1 MRAYRLGQFQREAE
15 TDVKPMPSK
24 FINLLKQQA
33 VIFWDFDG
41 VVKDSLDI
49 KSLAFENLFLP
60 FGPEIA
66 SRVRIH
72 HERNGGVSRFEKIP
86 LYLKWAGQ
94 PTSPLQVNEF
104 CNRFAKSVQQGVLD
118 APWVPGVRE
127 YLLGKCTEQYFILV
141 TATPQEEIEQILD
154 ALDISHCFR
163 EVYGAPTNKAIA
175 IAAVLDQ
182 QKCPPIRSL
191 MIGDAETD
199 RQAALFNSVPFL
211 LRRTPLNLAVQNSYS
226 GPMFDDLNDE

>member
-1 MRAYRLGQFQREAE
+1 LE
-15 TDVKPMPSK
+15 S
-24 FINLLKQQA
+24 NLDQNLKSFSSLLNSA
-33 VIFWDFDG
+33 FLIFWDFDG

-94 PTSPLQVNEF
+94 LPSQLQVKEF
-104 CNRFAKSVQQGVLD
+104 CDRFAKCVQQGVID

-127 YLLGKCTEQYFILV
+127 YLLGNFTEQYFVLV

-154 ALDISHCFR
+154 ALQISHCFR

-175 IAAVLDQ
+175 IAAVLDR

-199 RQAALFNSVPFL
+199 RQAALLNSVPFL
-211 LRRTPLNLAVQNSYS
+211 LRCTPLNLDLQNSYAGS
-226 GPMFDDLNDE
+226 KFDDLL

>member
-1 MRAYRLGQFQREAE
+1 ME
-15 TDVKPMPSK
+15 S
-24 FINLLKQQA
+24 NLDQNLKCFSSLLDSA
-33 VIFWDFDG
+33 FLIFWDFDG

-60 FGPEIA
+60 FGSEIA
-66 SRVRIH
+66 NRVRIH
-72 HERNGGVSRFEKIP
+72 HERNGGVSRYEKIP
-86 LYLKWAGQ
+86 LFLKWAGQ
-94 PTSPLQVNEF
+94 PTNPLQVKEF
-104 CNRFAKSVQQGVLD
+104 CDRFAKSVKQGVID

-127 YLLGKCTEQYFILV
+127 YLLGNFIEKYFVLV

-154 ALDISHCFR
+154 ALEISHCFR

-175 IAAVLDQ
+175 IAAVLDR

-199 RQAALFNSVPFL
+199 RQAALMNSVPFL
-211 LRRTPLNLAVQNSYS
+211 LRRTPLNLTLQSSYY
-226 GPMFDDLNDE
+226 GPMFDDLNHE

>member
-1 MRAYRLGQFQREAE
+1 MESDLDQNLKSF
-15 TDVKPMPSK
+15 PS
-24 FINLLKQQA
+24 LLNSA
-33 VIFWDFDG
+33 LLIFWDFDG

-49 KSLAFENLFLP
+49 KGLAFENLFLS

-72 HERNGGVSRFEKIP
+72 HDRNGGVSRFEKIP

-94 PTSPLQVNEF
+94 PTSPQQVKEF
-104 CNRFAKSVQQGVLD
+104 CDRFAKSVQQGVID

-127 YLLGKCTEQYFILV
+127 YLLENFTKQYFVLI

-163 EVYGAPTNKAIA
+163 EVYGAPTNKASA

-182 QKCPPIRSL
+182 QMCQPIRSL

-211 LRRTPLNLAVQNSYS
+211 LRRTPLNLALQNSYS

>member
-1 MRAYRLGQFQREAE
+1 LESDLDQKLKSV
-15 TDVKPMPSK
+15 TS
-24 FINLLKQQA
+24 LLDSA
-33 VIFWDFDG
+33 VLIFWDFDG

-49 KSLAFENLFLP
+49 KRLAFENLFLP

-72 HERNGGVSRFEKIP
+72 HERNGGISRFEKIP

-104 CNRFAKSVQQGVLD
+104 CDRFAKAVQQGVID
-118 APWVPGVRE
+118 APWVPGVRD
-127 YLLGKCTEQYFILV
+127 YLLGNFTEQYFVLV

-154 ALDISHCFR
+154 ALGISHCFR
-163 EVYGAPTNKAIA
+163 EVYGAPTKKAIA
-175 IAAVLDQ
+175 MAAVLDR

-199 RQAALFNSVPFL
+199 RQAALLNSVPFL
-211 LRRTPLNLAVQNSYS
+211 LRRTPLNLPLQNFYS

>member
-1 MRAYRLGQFQREAE
+1 ME
-15 TDVKPMPSK
+15 S
-24 FINLLKQQA
+24 NLDQNLKSVSSLLNSA
-33 VIFWDFDG
+33 LLIFWDFDG

-94 PTSPLQVNEF
+94 PPSPLQVKEF
-104 CNRFAKSVQQGVLD
+104 CDRFAKCVQQGVID

-127 YLLGKCTEQYFILV
+127 YLLGNFTEQYFVLV
-141 TATPQEEIEQILD
+141 TATPQEEIEQILE
-154 ALDISHCFR
+154 ALQISHCFR

-175 IAAVLDQ
+175 IAAVLDR
-182 QKCPPIRSL
+182 QKCPPIQSL

-211 LRRTPLNLAVQNSYS
+211 LRRTPLNLTLQNSYS
-226 GPMFDDLNDE
+226 GPMFDDLNDEQINCN

>member
-1 MRAYRLGQFQREAE
+1 MESDLDQ
-15 TDVKPMPSK
+15 
-24 FINLLKQQA
+24 NLKSVSSLLNSA
-33 VIFWDFDG
+33 LLIFWDFDG

-60 FGPEIA
+60 FGTEIA

-86 LYLKWAGQ
+86 LFLQWAGQ
-94 PTSPLQVNEF
+94 PPSPLQVNEF
-104 CNRFAKSVQQGVLD
+104 CDRFAKCVQQGVID

-127 YLLGKCTEQYFILV
+127 YLLGNFTEQYFVLV

-154 ALDISHCFR
+154 ALQISHCFR

-182 QKCPPIRSL
+182 QKCQPIRSL

-211 LRRTPLNLAVQNSYS
+211 LRRTPLNLALQNSYC
-226 GPMFDDLNDE
+226 GPMFDDLNDEQINCN

>member
-1 MRAYRLGQFQREAE
+1 MESDLDQ
-15 TDVKPMPSK
+15 
-24 FINLLKQQA
+24 NLKSVSSLLNSA
-33 VIFWDFDG
+33 LLIFWDFDG

-66 SRVRIH
+66 RRVRNH

-94 PTSPLQVNEF
+94 PKCPLQVKEF
-104 CNRFAKSVQQGVLD
+104 CDRFSNSVQQGVID

-127 YLLGKCTEQYFILV
+127 YLLENYTKQHFVLV

-154 ALDISHCFR
+154 ALYISHCFR

-211 LRRTPLNLAVQNSYS
+211 LRRTPLNLALQNSYS

>member
-1 MRAYRLGQFQREAE
+1 MESDMDQ
-15 TDVKPMPSK
+15 KSK
-24 FINLLKQQA
+24 SVTSLLDSA
-33 VIFWDFDG
+33 VLIFWDFDG

-49 KSLAFENLFLP
+49 KSIAFENLFMP
-60 FGPEIA
+60 YGTKIA
-66 SRVRIH
+66 SRVKIH
-72 HERNGGVSRFEKIP
+72 HENNGGISRFEKIP

-94 PTSPLQVNEF
+94 STSPLQVKEF
-104 CNRFAKSVQQGVLD
+104 CDRFAKSVQQGVID

-127 YLLGKCTEQYFILV
+127 YLLGNFTGQYFVLV

-154 ALDISHCFR
+154 KLEISHCFR

-175 IAAVLDQ
+175 MAAVLDR

-199 RQAALFNSVPFL
+199 RRAAQANSVPFL
-211 LRRTPLNLAVQNSYS
+211 LRRTPLNLALQNSYV

>member
-1 MRAYRLGQFQREAE
+1 MESDLDQ
-15 TDVKPMPSK
+15 
-24 FINLLKQQA
+24 NLKSVSSLLNSA
-33 VIFWDFDG
+33 LLIFWDFDG

-60 FGPEIA
+60 FGLEIA

-86 LYLKWAGQ
+86 LYLQWAGQ

-104 CNRFAKSVQQGVLD
+104 CDRFAKCVQQGVID

-127 YLLGKCTEQYFILV
+127 YLLGNFTEQYFVLV

-154 ALDISHCFR
+154 ALQISHCFR

-175 IAAVLDQ
+175 IAAVLDR

-199 RQAALFNSVPFL
+199 RQAALMNSVSFL
-211 LRRTPLNLAVQNSYS
+211 LRRTPLNLTLQNSYS
-226 GPMFDDLNDE
+226 GPMFDDLKDE

>member
-1 MRAYRLGQFQREAE
+1 ME
-15 TDVKPMPSK
+15 S
-24 FINLLKQQA
+24 NLDQNLKCFSSLLDSA
-33 VIFWDFDG
+33 FLIFWDFDG

-49 KSLAFENLFLP
+49 KGLAFENLFLS

-72 HERNGGVSRFEKIP
+72 HDRNGGVSRFEKIP

-94 PTSPLQVNEF
+94 PTSPLQVKEF
-104 CNRFAKSVQQGVLD
+104 CDRFAKSVQQGVID

-127 YLLGKCTEQYFILV
+127 YLLENFTKQYFVLV

-154 ALDISHCFR
+154 ALDISHCFG
-163 EVYGAPTNKAIA
+163 EVYGAPTNKASA
-175 IAAVLDQ
+175 IASVLDQ

-211 LRRTPLNLAVQNSYS
+211 LRRTPLNLALQNSYS
-226 GPMFDDLNDE
+226 GPMFDDLHDE